1 MKTNIIITGGSSG
14 IGLELVK
21 HFLKKK
27 FIIYTSYNKSE
38 KNLYQLK
45 KKFKDSLYY
54 QRLNLQNPKNVK
66 DFIFKLKKLPVT
78 FDILILNALFNNKRK
93 EFKKISLVKFNKIF
107 MSNFLSN
114 VFLIK
119 SFIKNSKRK
128 KFKIIHISSLVSK
141 KGSWGLSFYGPI
153 KAAIDNLFKC
163 LNYEYKGYAKFVS
176 IYLEAVNTSGY
187 RFTNTNKKNKNII
200 SVKKAGLKI
209 LKKL

>member
-66 DFIFKLKKLPVT
+66 DFVFKLKKLPVT

-163 LNYEYKGYAKFVS
+163 LNYEYKGYAKFES
-176 IYLEAVNTSGY
+176 IYLGAVNTSGY

-200 SVKKAGLKI
+200 SIKKAGLKI